1 MTPFEWELKY
11 PALMYGSDMQLL
23 ATLVSHLPA
32 NSKIVEIGS
41 RVGGSA
47 KIILDHAP
55 KSASL
60 YCIDAEWQYTKDDDS
75 SMYLYMPNILKRF
88 PEILNYNST
97 YSYAKELLSDYSN
110 VTLIPAESPKDVQ
123 DWDKMIDFV
132 FEDSDHSNPTL
143 HDNIK
148 FWWGKLNNDG
158 IMAGHDYSDQFP
170 DVIYE
175 ANLLADQEGCELHVE
190 GETWWVVKKSKEI

>member
-88 PEILNYNST
+88 PEILNYNRYKS
-97 YSYAKELLSDYSN
+97 SSLGYAQKFVPNPE
-110 VTLIPAESPKDVQ
+110 VQ
-123 DWDKMIDFV
+123 R
-132 FEDSDHSNPTL
+132 
-143 HDNIK
+143 NI
-148 FWWGKLNNDG
+148 
-158 IMAGHDYSDQFP
+158 IA
-170 DVIYE
+170 
-175 ANLLADQEGCELHVE
+175 
-190 GETWWVVKKSKEI
+190 